1 MSFKVALAQIYP
13 LPATNFALVVFAP
26 ITHAVKNLP
35 AMSTEALIDLPSP
48 LSVESSAVTSLK
60 RPSAGARRRN
70 SRPTTVSKSM
80 KKSQNIAN
88 TGLRKSRRQANR
100 DPSPIPPVT
109 YAPLPEH
116 PLEQDNMPLDVF
128 VHRID
133 EICATIAP
141 EQRRELAG
149 MFITGLARR
158 EEQDA
163 MVAVLSNKLMAKVY
177 GDGRVEIYSEWK
189 DMRRVL
195 WRAGLITGVGEVDVP
210 KRRGR
215 K

>member
-1 MSFKVALAQIYP
+1 
-13 LPATNFALVVFAP
+13 
-26 ITHAVKNLP
+26 
-35 AMSTEALIDLPSP
+35 
-48 LSVESSAVTSLK
+48 
-60 RPSAGARRRN
+60 
-70 SRPTTVSKSM
+70 
-80 KKSQNIAN
+80 
-88 TGLRKSRRQANR
+88 
-100 DPSPIPPVT
+100 
-109 YAPLPEH
+109 
-116 PLEQDNMPLDVF
+116 MPLDVF

-141 EQRRELAG
+141 EHRRELAG

-195 WRAGLITGVGEVDVP
+195 LEAGLITGIEEADVP

>member
-1 MSFKVALAQIYP
+1 
-13 LPATNFALVVFAP
+13 
-26 ITHAVKNLP
+26 
-35 AMSTEALIDLPSP
+35 
-48 LSVESSAVTSLK
+48 
-60 RPSAGARRRN
+60 
-70 SRPTTVSKSM
+70 M

-109 YAPLPEH
+109 YAPLPEY

-133 EICATIAP
+133 EICANVAP
-141 EQRRELAG
+141 EHRRELAG

-163 MVAVLSNKLMAKVY
+163 MVAVLSNKLMARLY

-195 WRAGLITGVGEVDVP
+195 LEAGLITGNKKADVP
-210 KRRGR
+210 KRKGR
-215 K
+215 R